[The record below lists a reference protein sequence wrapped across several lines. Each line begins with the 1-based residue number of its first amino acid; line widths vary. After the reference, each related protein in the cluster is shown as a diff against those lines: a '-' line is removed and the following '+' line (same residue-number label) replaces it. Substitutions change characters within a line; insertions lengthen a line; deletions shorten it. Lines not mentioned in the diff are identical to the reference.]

1 MVREGRMLIESIY
14 KEHGYINRII
24 QLLDNKLARLDGE
37 KNINY
42 NVIRESV
49 DYLSSVAEKI
59 HHPKEDMIYQYY
71 INRYGEHQG
80 LTNLLKEHDTLS
92 NETEE
97 FSIAITMI
105 LNDAI
110 VPKEVF
116 KSKLK
121 AFTHRIEQHLEL
133 EEKEIFPF
141 LKAHLTLD
149 DWKTLERNWSEEE
162 DPVFGSKADK
172 RFLELAEKVR

>member
-1 MVREGRMLIESIY
+1 MLIESIY

-24 QLLDNKLARLDGE
+24 QLLDSKLSRLENE
-37 KNINY
+37 KSVNY

-49 DYLSSVAEKI
+49 DYLSLVAEKT

-71 INRYGEHQG
+71 IDHYGSHEG
-80 LTNLLKEHDTLS
+80 LANLLKEHDTLS

-105 LNDAI
+105 LNDAV

-133 EEKEIFPF
+133 EEKEILPF
-141 LKAHLTLD
+141 LKAHLTVA
-149 DWKTLERNWSEEE
+149 DWREIESNWVEVE
-162 DPVFGSKADK
+162 DPVFGHQVNK
-172 RFLELAEKVR
+172 RYLELAGRVR